1 MARSTLAI
9 GFATAV
15 ALGGCG
21 VAPPSGPSVMV
32 LPSEG
37 KTFAQ
42 FQHEDAT
49 CRQYAS
55 QQIGYGSP
63 AQAAN
68 ESAVGSAALGTI
80 LGAGLGA
87 LIGAAGHDAGEGAA
101 IGAGSGLLLGSAWG
115 ANAAYA
121 SGAALQQRYD
131 TSYLQCMY
139 ASGNSMPAPPHPYG
153 AYPYSP
159 YGQMYPPN

>member
-1 MARSTLAI
+1 MARFRVAIRLAATL
-9 GFATAV
+9 
-15 ALGGCG
+15 ALGGCA
-21 VAPPSGPSVMV
+21 VAPPTGPSVAV
-32 LPSEG
+32 LPREG
-37 KTFAQ
+37 KPFAQ
-42 FQHEDAT
+42 FQHEDAA
-49 CRQYAS
+49 CRGYAS

-87 LIGAAGHDAGEGAA
+87 LIGAAGHEAGAGAA

-115 ANAAYA
+115 ANAANA

-139 ASGNSMPAPPHPYG
+139 ANGNSMPAPPQP
-153 AYPYSP
+153 
-159 YGQMYPPN
+159 